1 MTAAPDVDGTPVEF
15 DAFRPEHH
23 ADPYPRYARVRAA
36 TPACPLRLGDVP
48 VTVFTRYEE
57 CAAVLQGPD
66 WGHGYAAGISPFRD
80 QGALIPGSFVRMDPP
95 DHTRFRS
102 LVNKAFTPRTV
113 ASLTPLVERVVDE
126 LLDDALEA
134 ARETG
139 RLDVI
144 NDLAVPLALRMIG
157 GRILGVPAADRPQ
170 LRDWEL
176 AIARGTDPDELLPA
190 DAVTARGLAARE
202 CAGYFQRL
210 VAQRRADPAED
221 LLSELIAV
229 EERGDSL
236 TEPELVGICL
246 LLLVA
251 GMETSINLVGN
262 AVLALLRHPD
272 QQALLRERP
281 ELMGSAIDETLRY
294 DAPTQF
300 TIRVAL
306 ADTEVAGRRF
316 ARGDGVVVVTA
327 SAGRDGSVYAD
338 PDRFD
343 ITRFAGPRP
352 ARRHLGFSLG
362 VHFCVGAPLARVE
375 ADAALG
381 GLMRRIPRLEMT
393 PDTGLEYLPSLIH
406 RGLAALPVSIP

>member
-1 MTAAPDVDGTPVEF
+1 MTAPDLDTAPVEF
-15 DAFRPEHH
+15 DAFLPEHH
-23 ADPYPRYARVRAA
+23 ADPYPRYARVREA
-36 TPACPLRLGDVP
+36 TPACPLLLGDVP

-57 CAAVLQGPD
+57 CAAVLQSPD

-113 ASLTPLVERVVDE
+113 ASLAPLVTRVVDE
-126 LLDDALEA
+126 LLDAALER
-134 ARETG
+134 ARDTG

-144 NDLAVPLALRMIG
+144 DDLAVPLALTMIG
-157 GRILGVPAADRPQ
+157 GRILGVPEADRPR

-190 DAVTARGLAARE
+190 EAVTARGLAARE
-202 CAGYFQRL
+202 CFGYFQQL
-210 VAQRRADPAED
+210 VAQRRAEPAED
-221 LLSELIAV
+221 LLSELIGV
-229 EERGDSL
+229 EERGDTLS
-236 TEPELVGICL
+236 EPELVGICL

-262 AVLALLRHPD
+262 AVLSLLRHPD
-272 QQALLRERP
+272 QQALLRARP

-306 ADTEVAGRRF
+306 ADTEVAGHRF

-327 SAGRDGSVYAD
+327 SAGRDEAVYAD
-338 PDRFD
+338 ADRFD
-343 ITRFAGPRP
+343 VTRFHGPRP

-375 ADAALG
+375 ADAAIG
-381 GLMRRIPRLEMT
+381 GLLRRVPELTLAPEVR
-393 PDTGLEYLPSLIH
+393 PEYLPSFIH
-406 RGLAALPVSIP
+406 RGLAALPVTAP

>member
-1 MTAAPDVDGTPVEF
+1 MTPPTKAVVEF
-15 DAFRPEHH
+15 DAFEPQHH
-23 ADPYPRYARVRAA
+23 ADPYPSYARVREA
-36 TPACPLRLGDVP
+36 TPACPLLLGDVP

-57 CAAVLQGPD
+57 CAAVLQSPD
-66 WGHGYAAGISPFRD
+66 WGHGYAAGISPFRE

-95 DHTRFRS
+95 DHTRFRA

-113 ASLTPLVERVVDE
+113 AALTPLVERVVDE
-126 LLDDALEA
+126 LLDTALEQ
-134 ARETG
+134 ARSTG

-144 NDLAVPLALRMIG
+144 NDLAVPLALAMIG
-157 GRILGVPAADRPQ
+157 GRVLGVPEADRPV
-170 LRDWEL
+170 LREWEL
-176 AIARGTDPDELLPA
+176 AIARGTDPDELLPPE
-190 DAVTARGLAARE
+190 AVVARGLAARE

-210 VAQRRADPAED
+210 VARRRTDPADD
-221 LLSELIAV
+221 LLSELIRV
-229 EERGDSL
+229 EERGDTL

-262 AVLALLRHPD
+262 AVLALLRHPE
-272 QQALLRERP
+272 QQALLRARP
-281 ELMGSAIDETLRY
+281 ELMASTIDEALRY

-306 ADTEVAGRRF
+306 TDTEVAGHSF

-327 SAGRDGSVYAD
+327 SAGRDGAVYAD

-343 ITRFAGPRP
+343 ITRFHGPRP

-362 VHFCVGAPLARVE
+362 LHFCVGAPLARVE
-375 ADAALG
+375 ADAAIG
-381 GLMRRIPRLEMT
+381 GLLRRVP
-393 PDTGLEYLPSLIH
+393 GLALTQEVLPEYLPSLIH
-406 RGLAALPVSIP
+406 RGLRALPVVVDG